1 MSVDNSNHNMSFVIL
16 VQRKLS
22 VKEND
27 KVYYYCV
34 NDCI

>member
-1 MSVDNSNHNMSFVIL
+1 MSVDNYNHNMPFVIL

-22 VKEND
+22 VEEND